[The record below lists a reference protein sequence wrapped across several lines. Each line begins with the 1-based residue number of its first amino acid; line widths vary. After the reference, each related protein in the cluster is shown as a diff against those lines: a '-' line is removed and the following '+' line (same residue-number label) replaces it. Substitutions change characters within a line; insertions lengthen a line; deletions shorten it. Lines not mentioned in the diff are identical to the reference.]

1 LERAVETWK
10 NLARTVRYQ
19 LDEKKFG
26 REEVWQTS
34 SETLAAGAGDCE
46 DLGLLLADWL
56 LQESFDV
63 RVVVGDSNSQ
73 GTGWSGH
80 AWVSLRIE
88 GLEYIL
94 EPTINPKIIAEEGV
108 PSEAIERSW
117 SKQFVPMEVVN
128 ASAQYRP
135 KFSFDRSRFWRRK
148 GKVVSGAPEA
158 PPSYWSEEHWEE
170 GLWLRQKQG
179 PEAVDYA

>member
-1 LERAVETWK
+1 
-10 NLARTVRYQ
+10 
-19 LDEKKFG
+19 
-26 REEVWQTS
+26 
-34 SETLAAGAGDCE
+34 
-46 DLGLLLADWL
+46 